1 MVKKKGALHFKDG
14 HIEYILDAKILCI
27 EGTSI
32 NYLVTTNIGEYTW
45 IETLYFDP
53 QPYDIPNS
61 KQFKLVHAYYKLDSV
76 NDCWVRIEEPERI
89 EFYPKKK
96 RRLERRLKWQV

>member
-1 MVKKKGALHFKDG
+1 MVKKKGAIHFKDG
-14 HIEYILDAKILCI
+14 HVEYILSAELVYVEDASSNILI
-27 EGTSI
+27 Q
-32 NYLVTTNIGEYTW
+32 TNADEYIC

-61 KQFKLVHAYYKLDSV
+61 KQFKFVHEYFKKDSI
-76 NDCWVRIEEPERI
+76 NNRWITIEEPERI

-96 RRLERRLKWQV
+96 RRLKRRRV